1 MRWLTRWFWCLRIR
15 AVFAGKV
22 KTSTR
27 LSISLGRRSRMGLP
41 ADGNDQIDDEPGLSI
56 LSPEHAVFIAIFARN
71 PKKSRWGQGTQRY
84 YK

>member
-1 MRWLTRWFWCLRIR
+1 
-15 AVFAGKV
+15 
-22 KTSTR
+22 
-27 LSISLGRRSRMGLP
+27 MGLP